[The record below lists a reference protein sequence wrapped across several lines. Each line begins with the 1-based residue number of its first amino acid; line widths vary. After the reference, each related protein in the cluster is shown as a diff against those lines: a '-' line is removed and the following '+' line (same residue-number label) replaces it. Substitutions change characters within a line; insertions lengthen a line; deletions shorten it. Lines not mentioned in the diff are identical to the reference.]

1 MKHGYW
7 PECMLATVRSFVGP
21 TEVAAL
27 NAAIDQVEIAPTTT
41 ITAQN
46 EVVDKPCNRA
56 CELRWVP
63 EQSTA
68 FAALF
73 IRLDVIVDT
82 INKLYFDFAID
93 GPRGVR
99 KHQVADYTKG
109 DDRFESH
116 MDWNS
121 QSEIKLR
128 KMTAVLQ
135 LSRPEECI
143 GAQLEIAGANDW
155 IVPPRELGAL
165 CIFPSFVYHRVTP
178 VTVGRRRT
186 LAAWYTGKEPLR

>member
-1 MKHGYW
+1 M
-7 PECMLATVRSFVGP
+7 ATMRSFIGP
-21 TEVAAL
+21 DEAATL
-27 NAAIDQVEIAPTTT
+27 NAAIDRVATKPTTT
-41 ITAQN
+41 IDRDN
-46 EVVDKPCNRA
+46 NVVDEPCNRA
-56 CELRWVP
+56 CELRWVS
-63 EQSTA
+63 EQSLD

-73 IRLDVIVDT
+73 IRIDVAVDA
-82 INKLYFDFAID
+82 INKMYFDFLLD

-99 KHQVADYTKG
+99 EFQVADYVKG
-109 DDRFESH
+109 NDRFESH

-135 LSRPEECI
+135 LSRPEECV
-143 GAQLEIAGANDW
+143 GSQLEIAGANDW
-155 IVPPRELGAL
+155 IVPPKELGTL

-178 VTVGRRRT
+178 VKVGRRRT